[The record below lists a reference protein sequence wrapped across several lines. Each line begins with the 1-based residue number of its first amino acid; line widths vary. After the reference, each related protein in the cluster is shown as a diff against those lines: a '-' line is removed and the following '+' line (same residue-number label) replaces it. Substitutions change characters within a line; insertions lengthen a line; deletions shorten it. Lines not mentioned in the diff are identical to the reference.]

1 MGGNGMVCR
10 LAVTVTMSCGSGSL
24 ARATISEP
32 IRHRIN
38 SRREGKR
45 QQLSPAKRHL
55 ERGASNKWKR
65 QNLPSAPPMAD
76 LGCGVKESGRLA
88 ESLRRSRL

>member
-10 LAVTVTMSCGSGSL
+10 LAVTMSCGSGSL

-32 IRHRIN
+32 PRHRIN

-55 ERGASNKWKR
+55 ERGASNNGSAKIFP
-65 QNLPSAPPMAD
+65 LPPPPWPIW
-76 LGCGVKESGRLA
+76 GVGVKLQSEDYGTL
-88 ESLRRSRL
+88 

>member
-10 LAVTVTMSCGSGSL
+10 LAVTMSCGSGSL

-32 IRHRIN
+32 PRHRIN

-45 QQLSPAKRHL
+45 QQLSPAKRQL
-55 ERGASNKWKR
+55 ERGASKK
-65 QNLPSAPPMAD
+65 LEAPKSSLCPPPH
-76 LGCGVKESGRLA
+76 GRFWGVGKT
-88 ESLRRSRL
+88 

>member
-10 LAVTVTMSCGSGSL
+10 LAVTMSCGSGSL

-32 IRHRIN
+32 PRHRIN

-76 LGCGVKESGRLA
+76 LGSGGHKESK
-88 ESLRRSRL
+88 SLED

>member
-10 LAVTVTMSCGSGSL
+10 LAVTMSCGSGSL

-32 IRHRIN
+32 PRHRIN

-55 ERGASNKWKR
+55 ERGASKKRKR
-65 QNLPSAPPMAD
+65 QNLPSAPPPMAD
-76 LGCGVKESGRLA
+76 FGVWGRPTVA
-88 ESLRRSRL
+88 EA

>member
-10 LAVTVTMSCGSGSL
+10 LAVTMSCGSGSL

-32 IRHRIN
+32 PRHRIN

-55 ERGASNKWKR
+55 ERGASNNGSAKIFP
-65 QNLPSAPPMAD
+65 LPPPH
-76 LGCGVKESGRLA
+76 GRFGVWGSNFKVKTTVRCS
-88 ESLRRSRL
+88 